1 MNYNRIT
8 AFQKHFL
15 FAIAAS
21 LLYLVLSSCSKEQYD
36 SGYLSR
42 RHEIAWNA
50 INSYKSKGLFIHDI
64 IIKGER
70 IECYFS
76 DNSSFWFY
84 TDSINVATLGIDGQW
99 YMNGVRTDFVS
110 ESVKGKVL
118 LFEHLKSKIGYS
130 DLIGIEEGYTDWKFI
145 FNNND
150 SISITKSLFSYDPD
164 EIKRGINHRGYSIT
178 VPENTL
184 PAFRMSRLQG
194 FKYVETDV
202 RFTSDGVAVLLHD
215 NKVDRVSN
223 GKGDISSM
231 TFEQAR
237 QLDFGSWKSAEFKG
251 VTIPSFEEFIE
262 LCSKIGLEPVIELK
276 TGTRSQIHSI
286 VDIVSHYGL
295 QDNTSYISFS
305 YNLLSYVLE
314 KAPDARVGFLCNKVT
329 GEAVDLALTLRN
341 NSNYVYIG
349 ASDYSDQAIVL
360 CRNSKFALDV
370 WTIDSE
376 TQIRSLP
383 DYISGVTSNCLHAGR
398 VIHDSRRSQ

>member
-99 YMNGVRTDFVS
+99 YMNGVRTDYVS

-118 LFEHLKSKIGYS
+118 LFEHLKSKIGHS
-130 DLIGIEEGYTDWKFI
+130 DLVGIEEGYTDWKFF
-145 FNNND
+145 FNNSD
-150 SISITKSLFSYDPD
+150 SLYITKSLFSYDPD
-164 EIKRGINHRGYSIT
+164 ELKRGINHRGYSTT

-223 GKGDISSM
+223 GHGDITSM

-237 QLDFGSWKSAEFKG
+237 QLDFGSWKSEEFKG
-251 VTIPSFEEFIE
+251 VTIPSFAEFID

-295 QDNTSYISFS
+295 QNKSSYISFS
-305 YNLLSYVLE
+305 RNLLSYVLD
-314 KAPDARVGFLCNKVT
+314 KNPNARVGFLCDKVT
-329 GEAVDLALTLRN
+329 DETVVNATSLRRH
-341 NSNYVYIG
+341 SNFVYIG
-349 ASDYSDQAIVL
+349 AADYSDQTVL
-360 CRNSKFALDV
+360 LCKKSSFPLDI

-376 TQIRSLP
+376 AQILSLP
-383 DYISGVTSNCLHAGR
+383 TYVSGVTSNCLHAGR
-398 VIHDSRRSQ
+398 ILHKIYDKD